1 MEGDDLPSEPV
12 GMQFL
17 AKFQASLCS
26 EMCQLHVVQFV
37 VRFAI
42 AASDMLLWA
51 LTLTSLSLSGQL
63 AS

>member
-1 MEGDDLPSEPV
+1 MEDDYLPSEPV

-17 AKFQASLCS
+17 VKFQALLCS
-26 EMCQLHVVQFV
+26 EMCQLHFVQCV

-42 AASDMLLWA
+42 TVSDVLLWA
-51 LTLTSLSLSGQL
+51 LTLTFLSLSGQL